1 MAENEKNA
9 RPEKTAMV
17 GELRE
22 RLGSS
27 TCAALIDFKGMTVDL
42 SAEIRSKLRELD
54 AEMFIC
60 KNNLLNVALKDEPYY
75 GKWSSELKGQSALV
89 TGRGDAVATAKA
101 LAGVSKEN
109 KAISVKCAMLDAD
122 GLDSEE
128 FKQLASLPG
137 KEELQGKLVATLAA
151 PMRQLVGVLG
161 QKTASIVHVIKAIQ
175 DKKEAA

>member
-1 MAENEKNA
+1 MSENDKNV
-9 RPEKTAMV
+9 RPEKAAIV
-17 GELRE
+17 AEVSE

-27 TCAALIDFKGMTVDL
+27 TCAALLDFKGMTVDL

-60 KNNLLNVALKDEPYY
+60 KNNLLDVVLKDQPYY
-75 GKWSSELKGQSALV
+75 GKWSPELKGQSALV
-89 TGRGDAVATAKA
+89 TGRGDAVAIAKA
-101 LAGVSKEN
+101 LDGVSSANET
-109 KAISVKCAMLDAD
+109 ISVKCAMLDQA
-122 GLDSEE
+122 GLDKDE